1 MDEERR
7 HFVRIARQYR
17 SWWLRIK
24 PCTHRMVHVDALQR
38 VGVLLV
44 TALAALLH
52 HGVAVLL
59 GLEDGQLLG
68 WVDLALRQ
76 ELGAQL
82 YGNAMDRWIRRRT
95 HTFTVCCRD
104 FYQ

>member
-1 MDEERR
+1 M
-7 HFVRIARQYR
+7 
-17 SWWLRIK
+17 
-24 PCTHRMVHVDALQR
+24 DALQR
-38 VGVLLV
+38 VRILLV

-82 YGNAMDRWIRRRT
+82 YGNAMDRWVRRRT
-95 HTFTVCCRD
+95 HACLLYSGDIILVVHGDLAVASNADLGRRLGD
-104 FYQ
+104 HKGA